1 VAQTSCTNLLKKRYI
16 VLVGL
21 LLLFSQSCRYTK
33 HVPEGRQLLMD
44 NDIYVNGKSGAPGK
58 AQSILKQQPNSGIW
72 LFGGFLSPALGIHS
86 WGKGTDSSFFSK
98 LGDAPIILDT
108 LQTRRGALQLQTW
121 YFNNGY
127 FNAET
132 SFDIDTIHN
141 NPKKARANYYVNTG
155 NRYFMDDISMDVDN
169 EGLRDIIEANRSK
182 TLLRTG
188 NPYDADV
195 LDLERKRLS
204 QIFRNRGYY
213 GFNKNYIVFEADTF
227 NSGDSVDIRMLI
239 ADRNVRVGDSVVAK
253 DHQVYKIG
261 DIIIQPDYQK
271 AAGSSNLDST
281 HFLDYDF
288 AYRTLRYKPRY
299 ITDAI
304 HMKPG
309 ELYSERTV
317 KETYA
322 HLVNYRA
329 FQLTEISFK
338 PVDKDGDTSALET
351 HINIYPLP
359 KRTYTIE
366 PEGTYTSG
374 NIGARVN
381 FGYQNRNLF
390 RGGELFDVRLT
401 LGFEYQPTPGSD
413 EFSETR
419 EIGGEVGIYF
429 PRFLLPFNTVGLV
442 PKRMQPASRLSVSVS
457 NLDRVEF
464 RRVTL
469 QTALSYQWRESL
481 RKTHQI
487 DLVDLAYSRLFSI
500 SPEFFGNLNPIQQRA
515 FQSELIGG
523 TRYTFI
529 YNEQIDPNVRN
540 FRYLRA
546 SVELAGNGL
555 RLLDQATDL
564 GETNENGNREIF
576 GVQYFQYGKI
586 DVDGRYYWNLGR
598 SRVWVNRVFS
608 GYILPYGNSV
618 LTTDS
623 GSVRIP
629 PFSRYYF
636 MGGGNDLRGWP
647 AYRLGPGTQS
657 STDYATGRDTTF
669 ATGTFKLLMNSEY
682 RFRLFSALHGAVFV
696 DAGNIWNTGGIET
709 PKTKLTWRALY
720 QELAISTGAG
730 LRLDLD
736 FFVVRFDVGVKVRDP
751 SLIDEG
757 DQWVIL
763 SRPVFPNLS
772 YHIALGYPF

>member
-1 VAQTSCTNLLKKRYI
+1 MLKKRYI
-16 VLVGL
+16 VLFGL
-21 LLLFSQSCRYTK
+21 LLFLSQSCRYTR
-33 HVPEGRQLLMD
+33 HVPEERQLLMD
-44 NDIYVNGKSGAPGK
+44 NDIYVNGKKGAPGK
-58 AQSILKQQPNSGIW
+58 AQTILKQQPNSGIW
-72 LFGGFLSPALGIHS
+72 MFGNFISPALGIHS

-98 LGDAPIILDT
+98 LGDAPILLDT
-108 LQTRRGALQLQTW
+108 IQTQRGASQLQTW

-132 SFDIDTIHN
+132 WYDIDTIHN
-141 NPKKARANYYVNTG
+141 NPKKVRANYYVNTG
-155 NRYFMDDISMDVDN
+155 RRYYMDQITMDIDNPGLYGIIKKN
-169 EGLRDIIEANRSK
+169 EGKS
-182 TLLRTG
+182 LLSPG

-195 LDLERKRLS
+195 LDIERKRLA
-204 QIFRNRGYY
+204 QLFRNQGYY
-213 GFNKNYIVFEADTF
+213 GFNKNYIIFEADTF
-227 NSGDSVDIRMLI
+227 KQGDSVDIKMLI
-239 ADRNVRVGDSVVAK
+239 ADRNVRTGDSVIAQEHK
-253 DHQVYKIG
+253 VYTIG

-271 AAGSSNLDST
+271 AAGSTDLDTT
-281 HFLDYDF
+281 HFLDYNF
-288 AYRTLRYKPRY
+288 VYRDLRYKPRY
-299 ITDAI
+299 ISDAI
-304 HMKPG
+304 HIDRG
-309 ELYSERTV
+309 ELYNEQRI

-338 PVDKDGDTSALET
+338 PVETKGDTSELEA

-359 KRTYTIE
+359 KRTFTIE

-374 NIGARVN
+374 NIGARMN

-390 RGGELFDVRLT
+390 KGGELLDLRLT

-419 EIGGEVGIYF
+419 EIGGEVSIYF

-442 PKRMQPASRLSVSVS
+442 PKRMQPASRLSFSVS

-487 DLVDLAYSRLFSI
+487 DLVDIAYSRLFSI

-515 FQSELIGG
+515 FQSELIAG
-523 TRYTFI
+523 TRYSFI
-529 YNEQIDPNVRN
+529 YNEQIDPSVTN

-546 SVELAGNGL
+546 SAELAGNGL
-555 RLLDQATDL
+555 SVLDKATDI
-564 GETNENGNREIF
+564 GETNENGNRQIF
-576 GVQYFQYGKI
+576 GVQYFQYGKV
-586 DVDGRYYWNLGR
+586 DVDGRYYWNFGR

-608 GYILPYGNSV
+608 GYIIPWGNSV
-618 LTTDS
+618 LPTDS

-647 AYRLGPGTQS
+647 AYRLGPGVQS

-669 ATGTFKLLMNSEY
+669 ATGTFKLLINSEY

-709 PKTKLTWRALY
+709 PTTNLTWRGLY
-720 QELAISTGAG
+720 RELAVSTGAG
-730 LRLDLD
+730 VRLDLD
-736 FFVVRFDVGVKVRDP
+736 FFVVRFDVGMKVRDP
-751 SLIDEG
+751 SLIDQG

>member
-1 VAQTSCTNLLKKRYI
+1 MLKKRYI
-16 VLVGL
+16 VLLGF
-21 LLLFSQSCRYTK
+21 LFLFLHSCSYTK

-44 NDIYVNGKSGAPGK
+44 NDIQVNGNKGASAK

-72 LFGGFLSPALGIHS
+72 LFGGFVSPALGIYN
-86 WGKGTDSSFFSK
+86 WGKGTDSSFFSR
-98 LGDAPIILDT
+98 LGDEPIILDT
-108 LQTRRGALQLQTW
+108 IQTKRGANQLQTW

-127 FNAET
+127 FNAQT
-132 SFDIDTIHN
+132 RYDFDTIHN
-141 NPKKARANYYVNTG
+141 NQKKIRANYYVTTG
-155 NRYFMDDISMDVDN
+155 RRYYLDSLSMDISN
-169 EGLRDIIEANRSK
+169 QGLLDLINANQSKGFLRS
-182 TLLRTG
+182 G
-188 NPYDADV
+188 NPYDADI

-204 QIFRNRGYY
+204 QIFRNEGYY

-227 NSGDSVDIRMLI
+227 KSGDVVDVKMLI
-239 ADRNVRVGDSVVAK
+239 ADRNVRVGDSIVASE
-253 DHQVYKIG
+253 HQVYKIG

-271 AAGSSNLDST
+271 TSKLNSADTT

-288 AYRTLRYKPRY
+288 VFDRLQYKPRY

-304 HMKPG
+304 HLNP
-309 ELYSERTV
+309 EQLYSEQRV

-329 FQLTEISFK
+329 FQLTEISFN
-338 PVDKDGDTSALET
+338 PVSSGSDTAKLET
-351 HINIYPLP
+351 NIKIYPLP
-359 KRTYTIE
+359 KRTYSIE

-390 RGGELFDVRLT
+390 KGGELLDLRLT
-401 LGFEYQPTPGSD
+401 LGFEYQPTPGSA

-419 EIGGEVGIYF
+419 EIGGEIGIYF
-429 PRFLLPFNTVGLV
+429 PRFLLPFNTLGLV
-442 PKRMQPASRLSVSVS
+442 AKRMQPASRLSVSVS

-469 QTALSYQWRESL
+469 QTQLSYQWRESL

-500 SPEFFGNLNPIQQRA
+500 SPSFFNDLNPIQQRS
-515 FQSELIGG
+515 FQSELIAA

-529 YNEQIDPNVRN
+529 YNEQIDPSVAN

-546 SVELAGNGL
+546 SAELAGNSL
-555 RLLDQATDL
+555 QLLDQALDI
-564 GETNENGNREIF
+564 GETNENGNREVL
-576 GVQYFQYGKI
+576 GVQYFQFGKI
-586 DVDGRYYWNLGR
+586 DIDGRYYWNFGR
-598 SRVWVNRVFS
+598 SRVWVNRVFT
-608 GYILPYGNSV
+608 GYILPWGNSIQQ
-618 LTTDS
+618 TDS

-629 PFSRYYF
+629 PFSRYFF

-657 STDYATGRDTTF
+657 STDYSAGRDTTF
-669 ATGTFKLLMNSEY
+669 ATGTFKLLLNSEY

-696 DAGNIWNTGGIET
+696 DAGNIWNTGGIQT
-709 PKTKLTWRALY
+709 SKTNLTWQGLY
-720 QELAISTGAG
+720 RELAVSTGAG
-730 LRLDLD
+730 IRLDLD

-751 SLIDEG
+751 SLLDQG